1 MTNVERLT
9 PGEID
14 SFLRGSKEIQ
24 FAGQSRREIYDWIAA
39 TLVEQEY
46 FAQRKKQ
53 RGQVRALL
61 SKVSG
66 LSMPQITRLIR

>member
-1 MTNVERLT
+1 
-9 PGEID
+9 
-14 SFLRGSKEIQ
+14 
-24 FAGQSRREIYDWIAA
+24 
-39 TLVEQEY
+39 VEQEY